1 MFDYSSIRPAGAPL
15 RTSGGKAPG
24 PEPLFHSLTRIE
36 HIVQRAAG
44 RQLRP
49 IEAYD
54 ILMWAAKAVLSGG
67 VRRSATICLFSADD
81 EEMAAAKTGN
91 WFQDNPQRTASNNSA
106 VIVRGQA
113 TRQQFDRLFEAQKQF
128 GEPGF
133 YFVEDP
139 EYGANPCVEIGLH
152 PRLKLDAAA
161 IARLR
166 ELGHQGELREGD
178 TLSGVQFC
186 NLTTVSAAASETP
199 ARFYELCAHAAV
211 IGTLQAGYTA
221 FEYLT
226 PVSRLIT
233 EREALLGVS
242 ICGVLD
248 RPEVLLD
255 PVVLRTGAAV
265 VKAINAILARALG
278 INPAART
285 TCVKPEG
292 TASLLLGT
300 SSGLHPHHALRYF
313 RRVQANVFDPVF
325 HHFKRSNPH
334 MVETSVYDLN
344 ERTEVIT
351 FPVEGPAF
359 GIYRDDLSAV
369 RHLEYVRLVQQAWV
383 QAGRRHEK
391 YSPGLHHNVSC
402 TISVRCDEW
411 PAVADF
417 IWDNRQNFTGVAL
430 LQDQGDKA
438 YAQAPREAVSG
449 PEDIAR
455 WNSLVYQPVDYTLLH
470 EEEDLTELKQVVAC
484 AGGRLRAGLTPAPR
498 GNPGPDFRNTKQAR
512 VAELRPGCRRPLRP
526 ATRRLRRGGALRRN
540 GRDVGPRP
548 VRLRDP
554 PGRRARRHRGARAR
568 AGAGVGARVG
578 RPRDRPRL
586 RPPDPRGARRGA
598 RRLGQRHR
606 PRRARLV
613 CGFPAWRTRGG
624 GLAVLLD
631 RRRRHAGPGTAERRR
646 RGRVSDTAP
655 TPAGPGGR
663 ARLGRRACRARG
675 RARAVRP
682 FHRVRPGVCFP
693 GRRARRPAPDGG
705 RPRRAVA
712 FVPQGRGGLRPGRR
726 RAAARGDRCRPGR
739 GSGRLELQRGAPRAR
754 ACWRSTT
761 ARSRPG
767 RPTIPGSSIAGRT
780 PSDSG
785 RPPAPGSTGFSA
797 TWSRS
802 RTRCSAT
809 W

>member
-1 MFDYSSIRPAGAPL
+1 MDSAVLPIAHSANGLQDFIAISRYARYSPELRRRETWPEAVGRVRDMHLMHYADTSLGDAALAALSAGDVTSDDLARVGRLGRLHEVIRAAFAAVERREVLPSMRSLQFGGEAILSKHARIYNCAFTYIDRLDAFRETLYLLLCGCGVGFSVQRTHVAKLPALAALRSNAPRITHVIGDTIEGWADALHQLMLAAVEGRRVIFDYSAIRPAGAPL

-44 RQLRP
+44 RPLRP
-49 IEAYD
+49 VEAYD

-106 VIVRGQA
+106 VIVRGEA
-113 TRQQFDRLFEAQKQF
+113 TRAQFDRLFEAQKQF

-166 ELGHQGELREGD
+166 ELGQAGELREGD
-178 TLSGVQFC
+178 VLSGVQFC
-186 NLTTVSAAASETP
+186 NLTTVSAAASDTP

-221 FEYLT
+221 FNYLS

-248 RPEVLLD
+248 RPDVLLD
-255 PVVLRTGAAV
+255 AEVLRTGAAV
-265 VKAINAILARALG
+265 VKAVNAITARALG

-313 RRVQANVFDPVF
+313 RRVQANVYDPVF

-334 MVETSVYDLN
+334 MVEASVYDLN
-344 ERTEVIT
+344 GRTEVIT

-383 QAGRRHEK
+383 QPGRRHEQF
-391 YSPGLHHNVSC
+391 SPGLHHNVSC

-417 IWDNRQNFTGVAL
+417 IWQNRQNFTGVAL

-438 YAQAPREAVSG
+438 YAQAPREAVATA
-449 PEDIAR
+449 EDIAR
-455 WNSLVYQPVDYTLLH
+455 WNALVYQQVDYTLLR

-484 AGGRLRAGLTPAPR
+484 S
-498 GNPGPDFRNTKQAR
+498 
-512 VAELRPGCRRPLRP
+512 
-526 ATRRLRRGGALRRN
+526 GGACE
-540 GRDVGPRP
+540 
-548 VRLRDP
+548 
-554 PGRRARRHRGARAR
+554 
-568 AGAGVGARVG
+568 
-578 RPRDRPRL
+578 
-586 RPPDPRGARRGA
+586 
-598 RRLGQRHR
+598 
-606 PRRARLV
+606 LV
-613 CGFPAWRTRGG
+613 
-624 GLAVLLD
+624 
-631 RRRRHAGPGTAERRR
+631 
-646 RGRVSDTAP
+646 
-655 TPAGPGGR
+655 
-663 ARLGRRACRARG
+663 
-675 RARAVRP
+675 
-682 FHRVRPGVCFP
+682 
-693 GRRARRPAPDGG
+693 
-705 RPRRAVA
+705 
-712 FVPQGRGGLRPGRR
+712 
-726 RAAARGDRCRPGR
+726 
-739 GSGRLELQRGAPRAR
+739 
-754 ACWRSTT
+754 
-761 ARSRPG
+761 
-767 RPTIPGSSIAGRT
+767 
-780 PSDSG
+780 
-785 RPPAPGSTGFSA
+785 
-797 TWSRS
+797 
-802 RTRCSAT
+802 
-809 W
+809 